1 MLDPVKLEVF
11 KNRFVSVTEE
21 MGYCL
26 NRTAFSANIKERRDF
41 SCALFDSAAGMVA
54 QAAHIPVHL
63 GSMPMSVKSAITE
76 IELEPGDMVMLN
88 DPFAG
93 GTHLPDITLVA
104 PVCTDEGELVA
115 LVANRAHHA
124 DIGGMSPG
132 SMPLATSIYQE
143 GLIIPPVKVVR
154 SGVIDQDLMRVIMK
168 NVRTPSER
176 EGDLYAQV
184 SANLTG
190 IKRFSELIEKNGR
203 QTITDYMRYLNNY
216 SESYMRKAI
225 DRIPDGRYDFQ
236 DYMDDDGFS
245 SDPIRLAVSIC
256 INGDRTT
263 LDFSD
268 SADQAKGNINAPAS
282 ITRSAVMYVFRCLIP
297 ESVPTNDGCM
307 KPINIITRR
316 GSVLDPFEGAAV
328 AGGNVE
334 TSQRVVDVVLG
345 ALSKALPQHIPAASQ
360 GTMNNVTI
368 GGTDPLNGKRFSYYE
383 TIGGG
388 TGASASGRGEDAI
401 HSHMTNTLN
410 TPIEALEFIY
420 PLRVESY
427 SVRRGSGGQG
437 YHKGGDGVIR
447 VLKLLCDADV
457 SVLSERRVLSPYGLF
472 GGKGAR
478 TGKNTVL
485 RQGTKQEMPGKFSTT
500 LESGDTLIIESPGGG
515 GYGDSETDSKQ
526 QKKG

>member
-1 MLDPVKLEVF
+1 MPDPVKLEVF
-11 KNRFVSVTEE
+11 KNNFVSVTEE

-41 SCALFDSAAGMVA
+41 SCALFDSSARMVS

-76 IELEPGDMVMLN
+76 LELEPEDMVMLN
-88 DPFAG
+88 DPFGG

-104 PVCTDEGELVA
+104 PVCTDEGEIVA

-154 SGVIDQDLMRVIMK
+154 SGAIDQDLMNVILK

-176 EGDLYAQV
+176 EGDLYAQI

-190 IKRFSELIEKNGR
+190 IKRFTELIESSGR
-203 QTITDYMRYLNNY
+203 QTIVDYMGYLNDY
-216 SESYMRKAI
+216 SESFMRKAI
-225 DRIPDGRYDFQ
+225 ERIPDGRYDFE
-236 DYMDDDGFS
+236 DFMDDDGFS
-245 SDPIRLAVSIC
+245 SNPIRLAVSVC
-256 INGDRTT
+256 IDGDQAT

-268 SADQAKGNINAPAS
+268 SADQVKGNINAPAS

-307 KPINIITRR
+307 KPVNIITRK
-316 GSVLDPFEGAAV
+316 GSILDPLEGAAV

-334 TSQRVVDVVLG
+334 TSQRIVDVVLG
-345 ALSKALPQHIPAASQ
+345 ALSRALPHCIPAASQ

-368 GGTDPLNGKRFSYYE
+368 GGIDPLNGERFSYYE

-388 TGASASGRGEDAI
+388 TGASASGRGENAV

-410 TPIEALEFIY
+410 TPIEALEFSF
-420 PLRVESY
+420 PLRVERY

-437 YHKGGDGVIR
+437 YYRGGDGMVR
-447 VLKLLCDADV
+447 VLKVLCDADV
-457 SVLSERRVLSPYGLF
+457 AVLSERRVLPPYGLF
-472 GGKGAR
+472 GGKSAK
-478 TGKNTVL
+478 TGKNTVC
-485 RQGTKQEMPGKFSTT
+485 RQGTEHTMPGKFSTT

-515 GYGDSETDSKQ
+515 GYGRSETDNMQ